1 MNDLPALPTTALGRY
16 RHYKGGLYQVEG
28 VARHSESLEAFVL
41 YRPLYAGAHEQG
53 GQAELWIRPWA
64 MFFGLVEVDGRS
76 RQRFEPESQS
86 GSSS

>member
-1 MNDLPALPTTALGRY
+1 MNDLPALPPTPLGRY

-28 VARHSESLEAFVL
+28 VARHSESLEGFVI
-41 YRPLYAGAHEQG
+41 YRPLYGTAHG
-53 GQAELWIRPWA
+53 PGRQAELWIRPWT
-64 MFFGLVEVDGRS
+64 MFFGLVEVGGRS